1 MSRGK
6 RNIFLSFLLFFLC
19 LSIFGQGETP
29 IIKTRS
35 FIVNLFVTAS
45 RHGRYVTNLKKDD
58 FEVYENG
65 IRQKILYF
73 RNLQSIKEI
82 PLTMVILVDT
92 SGSVKDKLSLE
103 IETASKFLEEILR
116 PKKDIAAII
125 EFHSE
130 VVLVQDF
137 TNNIEKLKEGLN
149 KLKPGGNTALYDAVY
164 LASEEKLKGEAGR
177 KIIVILSDG
186 EDTCSMVS
194 EKEAIKA
201 AQSADVLIYGL
212 GVRSPGIRSNFSVL
226 EKMCKKT
233 GGKFF
238 KVGVSFREL
247 RETFKEIER
256 DIRCQYNIAYRPMN
270 TEFNGRF
277 RRIKIKVK
285 RRGIKLRYREGYFEP
300 EK

>member
-1 MSRGK
+1 MK
-6 RNIFLSFLLFFLC
+6 KFLIFFLLLLF
-19 LSIFGQGETP
+19 SVTIFAQSDVP
-29 IIKTRS
+29 LIKTRS
-35 FIVNLFVTAS
+35 FIVNLFITATK
-45 RHGRYVTNLKKDD
+45 HGKYVTNLKESD

-65 IRQKILYF
+65 IRQRILYF
-73 RNLQSIKEI
+73 RNLKTIKEI

-116 PKKDIAAII
+116 PEKDIAAII
-125 EFHSE
+125 EFHSD

-137 TNNIEKLKEGLN
+137 TNNIEKLKEGLH
-149 KLKPGGNTALYDAVY
+149 KLRPGGNTALYDAIY

-177 KIIVILSDG
+177 KIIVVLSDG

-201 AQSADVLIYGL
+201 AQFADVLIYGL

-247 RETFKEIER
+247 RKTFKEIER
-256 DIRCQYNIAYRPMN
+256 DIKCQYNIAYRPKD
-270 TEFNGRF
+270 TEFSGKF
-277 RRIKIKVK
+277 RRIKVKVK
-285 RRGIKLRYREGYFEP
+285 RRGVKLRYREGYFEP

>member
-1 MSRGK
+1 MKLIKISILFVCFLV
-6 RNIFLSFLLFFLC
+6 IFTSLAYTQS
-19 LSIFGQGETP
+19 P
-29 IIKTRS
+29 VIKTRT
-35 FIVNLFVTAS
+35 FIVNLFITATK
-45 RHGRYVTNLKKDD
+45 HGKYVTDLKKND
-58 FEVYENG
+58 FEVFENG
-65 IRQKILYF
+65 VKQEILYF
-73 RNLQSIKEI
+73 RNLRTIKEI

-92 SGSVKDKLSLE
+92 SGSVSDKLSLE
-103 IETASKFLEEILR
+103 IKTASKFLEEILR

-137 TNNIEKLKEGLN
+137 TDKVEKLEEGLN
-149 KLKPGGNTALYDAVY
+149 KLRPGGNTARYDAIY

-177 KIIVILSDG
+177 KIIIVLSDG

-212 GVRSPGIRSNFSVL
+212 GVRTRGIKSNFGVL
-226 EKMCKKT
+226 EKMCKST
-233 GGKFF
+233 GGRFF

-256 DIRCQYNIAYRPMN
+256 DIRCQYNIAYKPKDI
-270 TEFNGRF
+270 EFKGRF
-277 RRIKIKVK
+277 RKIKVKVK
-285 RRGIKLRYREGYFEP
+285 RRGIKLRYRNGYFEP
-300 EK
+300 EEM